1 MDTKLDMINLK
12 REIAHQRLRDAIV
25 FGRLKPGEKV
35 VQEMVA
41 EMLQIGR
48 TPLREALRQLETEGY
63 LEVVPNKGAVVR
75 KLSVQEVE
83 ECYEV
88 LASLEGYAVKRAT
101 RLLDSSAFEEFRAI
115 EKRMMIAA
123 KARDYDKCLEENAL
137 FHRYFHEVVQNSLLS
152 KQIENLRGQTYRYR
166 AFAVSISD
174 NVKENLAEHR
184 RILEAVAA
192 GNAEKACKAMQQHVL
207 NAGSRLK
214 AFFLRYPWV

>member
-1 MDTKLDMINLK
+1 MADLK
-12 REIAHQRLRDAIV
+12 REVAYQRLRDAIV

-41 EMLQIGR
+41 EMLHIGR

-63 LEVVPNKGAVVR
+63 LEVVPNKGAVVK

-88 LASLEGYAVKRAT
+88 LALLEGYAVKRAT

-123 KARDYDKCLEENAL
+123 KARDYDKSLEENAL

-152 KQIENLRGQTYRYR
+152 KQIENLRRQTYRYR
-166 AFAVSISD
+166 AFAVSVSD

-184 RILEAVAA
+184 RILDAVAG

-214 AFFLRYPWV
+214 AFFLRHPWV

>member
-12 REIAHQRLRDAIV
+12 REIAYQRLRDAIL

-41 EMLQIGR
+41 EMLHIGR

-63 LEVVPNKGAVVR
+63 LEVVPNKGAVVK

-88 LASLEGYAVKRAT
+88 LALLEGYAVKRAT

-123 KARDYDKCLEENAL
+123 KARDYDKSLEENAL

-152 KQIENLRGQTYRYR
+152 KQIENLRRQTYRYR
-166 AFAVSISD
+166 AFAVSVSD

-184 RILEAVAA
+184 RILDAVAG

-214 AFFLRYPWV
+214 AFFLRHPWV